1 MGNRSIP
8 HRILTVNAKHFDV
21 AVIGV
26 GGMGSA
32 ACFHLA
38 RAGLKVLGL
47 ERFGVPNTRGSSH
60 GATRILRLGLHE
72 STKYV
77 PLVLRAVELWDEL
90 GSLVGESLFHR
101 IGSLDISVPKGA
113 IFSGSLKA
121 CEAYDIEHEIL
132 SATELRK
139 RHPAVHPDDAMMGV
153 FQPGSGFVLPEASV
167 TAHANL
173 AMAHGAEIHGMEQ
186 LLSWEKTGDHFVL
199 TTDRSVYEAGQVVFT
214 TGAWI
219 GKLLELPVEAE
230 RTVLGWFA
238 PVSGA
243 SDFVEEKLPTWILD
257 SEECGHFYGFPI
269 HGIPGF
275 KLGRLRENPSASVDP
290 DQPRVEPNSEDEADM
305 RQFVS
310 RYFPEANGPIL
321 SMAACFFENTPDRSP
336 IIDSVPGVEGAW
348 VLGGFSGHG
357 FKYATVT
364 GEIAKDLVTTGT
376 SSQNLEPFK
385 ASRFSATLQK

>member
-1 MGNRSIP
+1 MG
-8 HRILTVNAKHFDV
+8 AKNFDV
-21 AVIGV
+21 AVIGI

-38 RAGLKVLGL
+38 RAGVKVLGI
-47 ERFGVPNTRGSSH
+47 EQFGIPNTRGSSH

-90 GSLVGESLFHR
+90 GQLGGAPLFHR
-101 IGSLDISVPKGA
+101 IGSLDVSVPEGA

-121 CEAYDIEHEIL
+121 CEAYGIAHEVL
-132 SATELRK
+132 GAAELVK
-139 RHPAVHPDDAMMGV
+139 RYPALQPDEKMMGV
-153 FQPGSGFVLPEASV
+153 FQPGSGFILPEASV
-167 TAHANL
+167 TLHTNL

-186 LLSWEKTGDHFVL
+186 LLAWEKKSDHFVL
-199 TTDRSVYEAGQVVFT
+199 RTDRGEYEAEQLIFT

-219 GKLLELPVEAE
+219 GKLLNLPVEAE

-238 PVSGA
+238 PVENAANFSE
-243 SDFVEEKLPTWILD
+243 DKLPVWIMD
-257 SEECGHFYGFPI
+257 SEESGHFYGFPI

-275 KLGRLRENPSASVDP
+275 KLGRLRDTPSPSVDP
-290 DQPRVEPNSEDEADM
+290 ELPRVEPNAEDEADM

-310 RYFPEANGPIL
+310 RYFPGANGPIL
-321 SMAACFFENTPDRSP
+321 SMASCFFENTPDRSP
-336 IIDSVPGVEGAW
+336 IIDRVPGVDGAW

-364 GEIAKDLVTTGT
+364 GEIAKDLITTGT
-376 SSQNLEPFK
+376 SSQNLAPFR
-385 ASRFSATLQK
+385 ATRFS